1 MAKVSLNP
9 QFFSFRNN
17 IEILYFYRFFFPPG
31 GDEDTVDADLEDL
44 LDDENMSCTNPVCHS
59 VIERIEE
66 SLNERDGLLK
76 MVNAMTGQV
85 NKAEEN
91 VVEAEQNRK
100 MLEERAEWMKDEIKR
115 FREDEV
121 TKKRESERIV
131 RENAQLRDKIEQ
143 YLRLKQKYSS
153 QVNGLFRKI
162 NDPYAEPRPI
172 EVVFSKH
179 PSRPLRRDDD
189 DESTL
194 RGTRATGLNELLGRP
209 QSASGKTKL
218 LDWNIL
224 EDCLR
229 REVVIP
235 PARPRSAASI
245 LGRTQSGK
253 MRFPAPASMD
263 QPMSESRSFA
273 VIPGETQKNR
283 SNATGALQRSKSGFN
298 RPKSAGAVLQNQRSK
313 FSSAK
318 RRPSGNDRPVSAHG
332 MSSRNRNSRS
342 FSKHHTGEQQQKQ
355 ARQRP
360 KSAGAKS
367 PNRRYH

>member
-1 MAKVSLNP
+1 MLSKQSK
-9 QFFSFRNN
+9 Q
-17 IEILYFYRFFFPPG
+17 
-31 GDEDTVDADLEDL
+31 
-44 LDDENMSCTNPVCHS
+44 
-59 VIERIEE
+59 
-66 SLNERDGLLK
+66 K
-76 MVNAMTGQV
+76 
-85 NKAEEN
+85 N
-91 VVEAEQNRK
+91 V
-100 MLEERAEWMKDEIKR
+100 EERAEWMKDEIKR

-179 PSRPLRRDDD
+179 PPRPLRRDDD

-253 MRFPAPASMD
+253 MRFPAQLPWINQCQRAVLLLLYPAKPRRTDLMQRVPCSAASPASTD
-263 QPMSESRSFA
+263 Q
-273 VIPGETQKNR
+273 
-283 SNATGALQRSKSGFN
+283 
-298 RPKSAGAVLQNQRSK
+298 
-313 FSSAK
+313 
-318 RRPSGNDRPVSAHG
+318 
-332 MSSRNRNSRS
+332 
-342 FSKHHTGEQQQKQ
+342 
-355 ARQRP
+355 
-360 KSAGAKS
+360 
-367 PNRRYH
+367 NRRAQFSRIKDPNFPAQNAGQVETIALHLLMV